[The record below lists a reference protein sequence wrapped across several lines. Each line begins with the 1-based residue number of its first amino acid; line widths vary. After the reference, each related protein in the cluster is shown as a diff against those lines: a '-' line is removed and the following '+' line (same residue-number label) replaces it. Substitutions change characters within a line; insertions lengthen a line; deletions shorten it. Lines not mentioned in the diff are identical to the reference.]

1 MKSVISSQVTT
12 FNGLLLAIKKYYERF
27 SAMKKSYETAVI
39 RFELLRIPSMK
50 SNIVSWSNLKVQ
62 NIQVTV
68 SKRAEIKS
76 LGSKLSLCVLLFIY
90 FFCSKETPLGTLGF
104 QMISIYTHPC
114 GQKNPVRV
122 EAFRESFL
130 NIFST
135 RTAC

>member
-12 FNGLLLAIKKYYERF
+12 FNGLLLAIKKYDERF

-76 LGSKLSLCVLLFIY
+76 LGLNLSLCVLLF
-90 FFCSKETPLGTLGF
+90 FFCFEETPLGTLGF
-104 QMISIYTHPC
+104 QMISIHTHSF

-122 EAFRESFL
+122 EAFREVF
-130 NIFST
+130 
-135 RTAC
+135 